1 MALGPGF
8 FYDDYKNKTIQ
19 ELKELVKDLQSRST
33 KLRLKIARK
42 EQVKQGID
50 DNNVWSDH
58 ETRIEVF
65 QTLIQYKTMYPASDL
80 SNWDDYWSVNRAVKD
95 KSGPVK
101 HDESIPVNTSVYDEE
116 TIARLKEL
124 GIVMPEKPIPPTWHK

>member
-8 FYDDYKNKTIQ
+8 FYDDYKNKTIS
-19 ELKELVKDLQSRST
+19 ELKEDLKELT
-33 KLRLKIARK
+33 RK
-42 EQVKQGID
+42 EYTKSLKKLGKEQLKQGLD
-50 DNNVWSDH
+50 CNSWSDWQ
-58 ETRIEVF
+58 TRVRVIK
-65 QTLIQYKTMYPASDL
+65 TLIQYKTMYPNSDL
-80 SNWDDYWSVNRAVKD
+80 SNWDDYWAIERAVKD

-116 TIARLKEL
+116 TIACLKEL